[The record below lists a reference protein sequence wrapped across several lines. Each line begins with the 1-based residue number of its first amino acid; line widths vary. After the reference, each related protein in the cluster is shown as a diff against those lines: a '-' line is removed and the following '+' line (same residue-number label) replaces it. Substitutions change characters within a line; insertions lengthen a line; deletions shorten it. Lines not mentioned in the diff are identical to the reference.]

1 MKSERFNGQYLAI
14 PMYVALVQYRHFA
27 PGNPLGIYSPYSLE
41 RIQLSVLW
49 NRNFSVH
56 SSFIVLKNSWKFT
69 DYSTS
74 SWDTEQEQ
82 WMAVAWFAIGF
93 DARSS
98 TRECVV
104 YRYIM

>member
-74 SWDTEQEQ
+74 SPGTR
-82 WMAVAWFAIGF
+82 MAVAWFAIGF